1 MRKSRY
7 GWGTAASTNFSMIRQ
22 ANFVSLGRNV
32 SAGDGVFQAVLGT
45 IKLKGYGGVIHHLR
59 ANTFAGDGQSCQ
71 VKIVWAKLSEFGAQQ
86 DVEPKIL
93 MQQTGH
99 SYTFNFSGLESELK
113 TVVIP
118 GQMQGYVTQPPSF
131 ERAPDWATHA
141 FLLVDTTKMKSNFD
155 LRITDVYMRQV

>member
-1 MRKSRY
+1 
-7 GWGTAASTNFSMIRQ
+7 
-22 ANFVSLGRNV
+22 
-32 SAGDGVFQAVLGT
+32 VLGT